1 MTSENSSLHGKN
13 PFLIGNQEKV
23 MSIKI
28 YKQGSKGFEKCLSRL
43 KSRFTGIPKKIE
55 AQVKRIGE
63 RVKKEGDQALIE
75 FTEKFDKVRLSLD
88 ELRVTE
94 EEIKRAY
101 EEVDS
106 ELISAIK
113 LAIKKVEDFHKKTLP
128 SSWFDAKE
136 GIIYGQKVTPVDSVG
151 LYIPGGKG
159 GETPLI
165 STVVMTAIPA
175 SIAGVE
181 RIVMVSPPRK
191 DKTLH
196 PALIVAGKE
205 CGVKEIYKVGGPWSI
220 FALAYGT
227 QSIKKVDLI
236 CGPGN
241 IYVTTAKKLVSAF
254 TGIDIIA
261 GPSEVVV
268 IADESANP
276 EFICWDLL
284 AQAEHDPMSLPILI
298 TTSYK
303 LAKKVKNLIEEA
315 LKQDWVRSAA
325 KESITKQ
332 GAILVVGDLEIA
344 IELANKVA
352 PEHLE
357 LAIKE
362 PMLWLSKVRHAGAV
376 FLGEWTPETV
386 GDYAGGPNHVL
397 PTMGFARFCSSL
409 SVEKFCKKVNF
420 LCYSEEALLREG
432 SQIIK
437 LAEAENLFC
446 HAQAVKIRI
455 KYLHS

>member
-1 MTSENSSLHGKN
+1 
-13 PFLIGNQEKV
+13 

-28 YKQGSKGFEKCLSRL
+28 YKQGSRGFEKCLTRL
-43 KSRFTGIPKKIE
+43 KNRFSGISKKVETQIKKIGD
-55 AQVKRIGE
+55 K
-63 RVKKEGDQALIE
+63 VKKEGDKALIE
-75 FTEKFDKVRLSLD
+75 FTEKFDKVKLTQE
-88 ELRVTE
+88 ELKVTE
-94 EEIKRAY
+94 KEIETAYKSIDEE
-101 EEVDS
+101 
-106 ELISAIK
+106 LLSAIK
-113 LAIKKVEDFHKKTLP
+113 LAIKKVEGFHKNTLP
-128 SSWFDAKE
+128 SSWFDSKD
-136 GIIYGQKVTPVDSVG
+136 GIFYGQKVTPVDSAG

-159 GETPLI
+159 GEIPLI
-165 STVVMTAIPA
+165 STVIMSAIPA
-175 SIAGVE
+175 KIAGVE
-181 RIVMVSPPRK
+181 RLVMVSPPRK

-196 PALIVAGKE
+196 PALLVAASE
-205 CGVKEIYKVGGPWSI
+205 CRISEIYKVGGPWSI

-227 QSIKKVDLI
+227 KSIKKVDLI

-241 IYVTTAKKLVSAF
+241 VYVTSAKKLVSAF
-254 TGIDIIA
+254 VGIDIIA
-261 GPSEVVV
+261 GPSEVLV

-303 LAKKVKNLIEEA
+303 IAKKVKNFIEDA
-315 LKQDWVRSAA
+315 LKKDWVRDAA

-332 GAILVVGDLEIA
+332 GAILVVNSLETA
-344 IELANKVA
+344 IELANEIA

-357 LAIKE
+357 LAIKD
-362 PMLWLSKVRHAGAV
+362 PVLWLSKVRHAGAV

-386 GDYAGGPNHVL
+386 GDYTGGPNHVL

-420 LCYSEEALLREG
+420 LCYSKDALLRE
-432 SQIIK
+432 SDKVIK

-455 KYLHS
+455 KHLHS